1 VAENRPLDRGR
12 VKKNLSPLAVGGFVV
27 GAAALAIAA
36 VMILWGGRLFTRS
49 QDYVLYFNADVNGLR
64 SGAAVKFKGVQVGYV
79 DQIFLNLGT
88 AASGKQ
94 PKLSIPVVIEL
105 DSRSVI
111 HQGSGFLALD
121 QPAVVNDLVQH
132 GMRGQLATE
141 SIVTG
146 ILYVS
151 LDMLP
156 NTPIHLLAPPNSTYP
171 EIPTVPTP
179 FEQAQDLA
187 MRVLAKLGQVDLDG
201 LIAGLTKTVTKT
213 GDLAGSP
220 QLKAAIDALPAT
232 INKLGAAADS
242 IQRLADNTSH
252 DITMTTDSL
261 RQTTSSATLALQQTQ
276 ATLKTVRETIGPGS
290 PLNYQLGQTLI
301 DLSEAARSMHSLADY
316 LERNP
321 SSLIRGRAPEDKP

>member
-1 VAENRPLDRGR
+1 MKR
-12 VKKNLSPLAVGGFVV
+12 NLSPLAVGGFVV

-36 VMILWGGRLFTRS
+36 IMLLWGGRLFTRS
-49 QDYVLYFNADVNGLR
+49 QHYVLYFKNDVNGLR
-64 SGAAVKFKGVQVGYV
+64 AGAAVKFKGVQVGYV
-79 DQIFLNLGT
+79 DQILLRFGAT
-88 AASGKQ
+88 MSGAQ
-94 PKLSIPVVIEL
+94 PTLSIPVIISLESGTVVHE
-105 DSRSVI
+105 
-111 HQGSGFLALD
+111 GSGFLALD
-121 QPAVVNDLVQH
+121 QPAVVKDLVQH

-151 LDMLP
+151 LDMRP

-171 EIPTVPTP
+171 EIPTVPTQ
-179 FEQAQDLA
+179 FEQAQELA
-187 MRVLAKLGQVDLDG
+187 MRALSKLGQVDLDG

-220 QLKAAIDALPAT
+220 QLKAAIDSLPAT

-242 IQRLADNTSH
+242 IQRLADNANH
-252 DITMTTDSL
+252 EITTITDSL
-261 RQTTSSATLALQQTQ
+261 RQTTSNATLALQQTQ

-290 PLNYQLGQTLI
+290 PLDYQLGQTLI

>member
-1 VAENRPLDRGR
+1 M
-12 VKKNLSPLAVGGFVV
+12 KKNLSPLAVGGFVV

-36 VMILWGGRLFTRS
+36 IMLLWGGRLFTRS
-49 QDYVLYFNADVNGLR
+49 QNYVLYFKNDVNGLR
-64 SGAAVKFKGVQVGYV
+64 AGAAVKFKGVQVGYV
-79 DQIFLNLGT
+79 DQILLRFGAT
-88 AASGKQ
+88 MSGAQ
-94 PKLSIPVVIEL
+94 PTLSIPVIISLESGTVVHE
-105 DSRSVI
+105 
-111 HQGSGFLALD
+111 GSGFLALD
-121 QPAVVNDLVQH
+121 QPAVVKDLVQH

-151 LDMLP
+151 LDMRP

-171 EIPTVPTP
+171 EIPTVPTQ
-179 FEQAQDLA
+179 FEQAQELA
-187 MRVLAKLGQVDLDG
+187 MRALSKLGQVDLDG

-220 QLKAAIDALPAT
+220 QLKAAIDSLPAT
-232 INKLGAAADS
+232 INKLGAAAES
-242 IQRLADNTSH
+242 IQRLADNASH
-252 DITMTTDSL
+252 EITTTTDSL
-261 RQTTSSATLALQQTQ
+261 RQTTSNATLALQQTQ

-290 PLNYQLGQTLI
+290 PLDYQLGQTLI

-321 SSLIRGRAPEDKP
+321 SSLIRGRAPEDRP